1 MRQAA
6 VKHTLFS
13 LLTFVLR
20 AALLLLAL
28 APIAWLLVTSV
39 KPIDEII
46 TFPVRYLP
54 SHITWD
60 NYRGAL
66 METNFPTYF
75 KNSLIISVCTALMT
89 TALSVFS
96 GYSLSRF
103 KFRGQQLT
111 LLIFLITQMLP
122 VAVIIVPLFLIFS
135 RLKLTN
141 SLFGLVLVYTVLNIP
156 FCTLVIRGFFQRIP
170 VTLEE
175 AAQIDGC
182 TRMQGLL
189 RVVLPVMQAGIIST
203 AVFAFIGAWN
213 ELFFNS
219 IFIYS
224 EANKT
229 VPAGINMFIG
239 KYNIDWGMISATG
252 ILALIPVGILFA
264 VIQRYLVSGLTAG
277 AMKE

>member
-1 MRQAA
+1 MRKSFGFA
-6 VKHTLFS
+6 VFVH
-13 LLTFVLR
+13 LLR
-20 AALLLLAL
+20 ILLLLVAL
-28 APIAWLLVTSV
+28 APIAWLLITSV
-39 KPIDEII
+39 KPIAEII
-46 TFPVRYLP
+46 TFPVRYIP
-54 SHITWD
+54 SHLTFD

-75 KNSLIISVCTALMT
+75 KNSLIVSVSTALVT
-89 TALSVFS
+89 TMLSVFS

-103 KFRGQQLT
+103 KFRGRRLT
-111 LLIFLITQMLP
+111 LLLFLVTQMLP

-135 RLKLTN
+135 RLGLTN

-156 FCTLVIRGFFQRIP
+156 FCTLVIRGFFGRIP

-175 AAQIDGC
+175 AAHIDGC
-182 TRMQGLL
+182 TRLQGLL
-189 RVVLPVMQAGIIST
+189 RIVLPVMQAGIIST

-219 IFIYS
+219 TFIYS

-229 VPAGINMFIG
+229 IPAGINMFIG